1 LSDTFTIQSVNIKNS
16 SHNSTST
23 NFYFPYLRIP
33 LTNIAE
39 SKSNCVLINNMKRFI
54 LIFALICAKWLPILG
69 QAVTTDPALPNGDQE
84 ITLIFD
90 LIQAKDARAK
100 GLLGKTSDVYLWSG
114 AGTTETGD
122 AFQYV
127 PADQK
132 VFSSPYEKGKMTSL
146 GNDKWSIKI
155 KPRDYYAVPSNIPIK
170 KLGVLLKSGDG
181 KAQTEDFFITLYD
194 NKLNVAFIQPKDKNF
209 FVEAGTTVSILTV
222 SSQKANLELSVN
234 DISVLTATNKDS
246 LKYSLK
252 TGTVPGSAQSV
263 KITSKTTT
271 ETAINEFV
279 VTVKPTPITAALPTG
294 VKDGINY
301 ISDTKVTLVLFAP
314 KKDFIYVIGDFN
326 NWQFNAQSL
335 MKRTVDRNR
344 YWIDIE
350 GLTKG
355 QEYAFQYLVNGTLP
369 VGDPYCEKILDPNND
384 KGISS
389 TTYPNLKTLPDNIK
403 SIASVFQTGQ
413 TPYPWKVTNFK
424 RPSQDN
430 LVVYEMLIRDFDKDG
445 SYKNAIDR
453 ISYFK
458 NLGVNCIELMPISEF
473 SNNDSWGYN
482 PTYYLAPDKAY
493 GTKDDLKK
501 FIDLCHENG
510 IAVVLDV
517 VYNQADYE
525 FPYVK
530 MYWDGAQPS
539 MDSPFFNQKAP
550 HPYGV
555 FSDFNHESQATKD
568 YVNRANEFWLKEYK
582 IDGYRF
588 DLVKGFTQ
596 MQSTESSAG
605 NYDQSRIDICKI
617 YYDKIR
623 SYDKDAYVILELFA
637 EDREEQVLTDMG
649 MMVWANHHFDA
660 VDAIKGKSIDFTRF
674 SYKARGFKTPAAVGY
689 IESHD
694 EERNA
699 FDVSK
704 NITSLPTVLE
714 RLKAAAATLF
724 TMPGPKMIW
733 QFGELGYD
741 ISIDQNG
748 RTGRKPVKWEYF
760 QDAERLKLY
769 KVYAELIKLKITQE
783 IFKTTDFQADL
794 GGIVK
799 KMVLKNTANQL
810 ISISNFALTERT
822 VSDIFPTQGKWYDYF
837 TGEELS
843 VSELAK
849 TYTLQAGE
857 FHIYTTNQ
865 LPKPE
870 ANLVPWKA
878 LGKNVLAIENEAET
892 GIKLYPNPSKDM
904 IYIEIPEFGKGYINL
919 KINDVMGK
927 ILLENEL
934 KAGQKNYSIDIKN
947 LPEGTYFLNAEQGE
961 KRFVKKFVKF

>member
-1 LSDTFTIQSVNIKNS
+1 
-16 SHNSTST
+16 
-23 NFYFPYLRIP
+23 
-33 LTNIAE
+33 
-39 SKSNCVLINNMKRFI
+39 MKRFI
-54 LIFALICAKWLPILG
+54 LMFALICAKWLPVLG

-90 LIQAKDARAK
+90 LAQAKDARAK
-100 GLLGKTSDVYLWSG
+100 GLLGKTSDVFLWSG

-146 GNDKWSIKI
+146 GNDKWSIKL
-155 KPRDYYAVPSNIPIK
+155 KPRDYYAVPPNIPIK

-194 NKLNVAFIQPKDKNF
+194 NKLNVAFIQPKEKYF
-209 FVEAGTTVSILTV
+209 FVDAATTIPILAV
-222 SSQKANLELSVN
+222 SSQKANLELMVN
-234 DISVLTATNKDS
+234 DVSVLTATNKDS

-252 TGTVPGSAQSV
+252 VGTISGSMQGV
-263 KITSKTTT
+263 KIISKTAT
-271 ETAINEFV
+271 ETATTEFTI
-279 VTVKPTPITAALPTG
+279 TVKPTPITAALPTG

-314 KKDFIYVIGDFN
+314 KKDFIYAIGDFN
-326 NWQFNAQSL
+326 NWQINAQSL
-335 MKRTVDRNR
+335 MKRSPDGNR
-344 YWIDIE
+344 YWIDLE

-389 TTYPNLKTLPDNIK
+389 TTYPNIKTTPDNVK

-424 RPSQDN
+424 RPAQDN
-430 LVVYEMLIRDFDKDG
+430 LVVYELHIRDFDKDG

-539 MDSPFFNQKAP
+539 TDSPFFNQKAT
-550 HPYGV
+550 HPFSV
-555 FSDFNHESQATKD
+555 FFDFNHESQATKN
-568 YVNRANEFWLKEYK
+568 YVERANEFWIKEYK

-588 DLVKGFTQ
+588 DLAKGFTQ
-596 MQSTESSAG
+596 KQSSDDG
-605 NYDQSRIDICKI
+605 QFRLYDQGRIDIWKN

-623 SYDKDAYVILELFA
+623 AFDKDAYVILELFS
-637 EDREEQVLTDMG
+637 EDREEQALTDMG

-660 VDAIKGKSIDFTRF
+660 LDALNGKNIDFTRF

-699 FDVSK
+699 FGVSK
-704 NITSLPTVLE
+704 NITSLPVVLE

-724 TMPGPKMIW
+724 TIPGPKMIW

-760 QDAERLKLY
+760 QDADRLKLY
-769 KVYAELIKLKITQE
+769 KVYAELIKLKISQE

-794 GGIVK
+794 GGLVK
-799 KMVLKNTANQL
+799 KMALKNSSSQL
-810 ISISNFALTERT
+810 VSISNLSLNESS
-822 VSDIFPTQGKWYDYF
+822 VSNIFPTLGKWYDYF
-837 TGEELS
+837 TNEELD
-843 VSELAK
+843 VTDLAK
-849 TYTLQAGE
+849 AYPLKAGE
-857 FHIYTTNQ
+857 FHIYTTTK
-865 LPKPE
+865 LAKIE
-870 ANLVPWKA
+870 ENLVPWKA
-878 LGKNVLAIENEAET
+878 LGKNVLAIESEVEE
-892 GIKLYPNPSKDM
+892 GIRLYPNPSKDF
-904 IYIEIPEFGKGYINL
+904 INIEIPEFGKGYIYL

-927 ILLENEL
+927 ILAENEL